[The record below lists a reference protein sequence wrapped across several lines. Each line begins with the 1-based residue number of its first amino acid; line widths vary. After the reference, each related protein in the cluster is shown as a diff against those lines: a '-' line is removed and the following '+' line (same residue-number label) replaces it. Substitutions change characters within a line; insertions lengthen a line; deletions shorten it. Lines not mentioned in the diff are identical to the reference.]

1 MPVGDRIAGRAER
14 IMGVAIGGL
23 SERRPV
29 IICWRR
35 RIEIRMVDHPGGH
48 DQCQLQLRCPIAGE
62 LGGVTA
68 PVQGAEGSRVS
79 L

>member
-29 IICWRR
+29 IICRCR

-48 DQCQLQLRCPIAGE
+48 DQCQLQLR
-62 LGGVTA
+62 
-68 PVQGAEGSRVS
+68 
-79 L
+79 